1 MVKAIVGK
9 LARLMI
15 ALAAAAIAQLDA
27 SSADTLQA
35 PGGGTIR
42 ALVIGVD
49 AYPNLAASA
58 QLHGARADAQDIAAA
73 LKRGGVEPIVILD
86 ADATRAKIVAQM
98 DSFVAESKPGDLVLF
113 AYAGHGMQVPEYP
126 RWQGID
132 RDGVNEQIALSG
144 FSFSGAGA
152 GEIIVNLEMRAWLS
166 RLDAKQ
172 VDTLVVMD
180 SCFGGGM
187 REVDPRTG
195 EMRTRV
201 LHGNAEQIKAGEGDR
216 KQFVGIPMT
225 AKEARANVASMS
237 HVTFLAGAT
246 SKSVVPETD
255 GLEAERSRG
264 ALSFYLA
271 RALSEGLSKD
281 GLSKDRAITRQALY
295 DYLKPNVRHA
305 TQDRQLIQVEPQ
317 SQDPSVYS
325 RSVMTL
331 VGAPSPAPPPTH
343 APAAAPS
350 SPVPAVGHPS
360 PPADPPST
368 PADVQTK
375 AVHVAMMNGPDKAW
389 ETIEKGSTP
398 FIRSSSVDGADLVW
412 DVGKS
417 EALSRGDLVMQSVDG
432 SLIGGIVD
440 RTWAVER
447 LRDIVERRGLPTQ
460 LANEGRLLTPA
471 DEAQIEID
479 DIADARLVVFNIGAD
494 ATVQMLYPSAPGEA
508 GHCPDPERGNWRCS
522 LAVTPPFGADTIV
535 ALTSSGLSTDLL
547 GWLRAHHGR
556 RDAALIPELLASAI
570 KTDPTIRIGFA
581 GVFTNAR
588 QQP

>member
-1 MVKAIVGK
+1 MGR
-9 LARLMI
+9 LARVLI
-15 ALAAAAIAQLDA
+15 AGAATAIAAIAQVGA
-27 SSADTLQA
+27 TSADVLQA

-49 AYPNLAASA
+49 SYPNLAPSA
-58 QLHGARADAQDIAAA
+58 QLHGAQADAEDIAGA
-73 LKRGGVEPIVILD
+73 LKRDGVEPIVVLN
-86 ADATRAKIVAQM
+86 ADVTRAKIVAQM
-98 DSFVAESKPGDLVLF
+98 DTLVAESKPGDFVLF
-113 AYAGHGMQVPEYP
+113 AYAGHGMQVPEYS

-166 RLDAKQ
+166 RLDAKS

-201 LHGNAEQIKAGEGDR
+201 LHGNAEQIKAGESAR
-216 KQFVGIPMT
+216 RQFVGIPMT
-225 AKEARANVASMS
+225 AKEARSNVALMS

-246 SKSVVPETD
+246 SKSVVPETA
-255 GLEAERSRG
+255 GLEAKKPRG
-264 ALSFYLA
+264 ALSYYLA
-271 RALSEGLSKD
+271 RALGEGRAKD
-281 GLSKDRAITRQALY
+281 HVITREALY

-317 SQDPSVYS
+317 SPDPSVYGKP
-325 RSVMTL
+325 VMTL
-331 VGAPSPAPPPTH
+331 AGAASVASVIAPPSPAPSVPPST
-343 APAAAPS
+343 
-350 SPVPAVGHPS
+350 PVNPPS
-360 PPADPPST
+360 PPADVRT
-368 PADVQTK
+368 D
-375 AVHVAMMNGPDKAW
+375 AVRVAMIDGQDKAW
-389 ETIEKGSTP
+389 ETIEKGNTP
-398 FIRSSSVDGADLVW
+398 FTKSPSVDGADLVW
-412 DVGKS
+412 DIGKS

-432 SLIGGIVD
+432 SLMGGIID
-440 RTWAVER
+440 RTWAVQR
-447 LRDIVERRGLPTQ
+447 LREIAERRNLPTQ
-460 LANEGRLLTPA
+460 LVSQGRLLTA
-471 DEAQIEID
+471 GDEAQVEID
-479 DIADARLVVFNIGAD
+479 DLAEARLVVFNIGAD

-508 GHCPDPERGNWRCS
+508 AHCPDAESGDWRCS

-535 ALTSSGLSTDLL
+535 ALASSGASSQLL
-547 GWLRAHHGR
+547 AWLRAHHGR
-556 RDAALIPELLASAI
+556 RDAALIPELLKSAI
-570 KTDPTIRIGFA
+570 AADSTTRIGFA

>member
-1 MVKAIVGK
+1 VTAILGK
-9 LARLMI
+9 LARFMI
-15 ALAAAAIAQLDA
+15 VGAAMAIAQVGPT
-27 SSADTLQA
+27 SADILQA

-58 QLHGARADAQDIAAA
+58 QLRGAQADAEDIAGA
-73 LKRGGVEPIVILD
+73 LRRGGVEPVVFIN
-86 ADATRAKIVAQM
+86 ADVTRAKIVAQM

-152 GEIIVNLEMRAWLS
+152 GEIIVNLEIRAWLS
-166 RLDAKQ
+166 RLDAKS

-201 LHGNAEQIKAGEGDR
+201 LHGNAEQIKSGESNR
-216 KQFVGIPMT
+216 RQFVGIPMT
-225 AKEARANVASMS
+225 AKEARANVALMS

-246 SKSVVPETD
+246 SKSVVPETG
-255 GLEAERSRG
+255 GLEATKGPRG
-264 ALSFYLA
+264 ALSYYLA
-271 RALSEGLSKD
+271 RALGEGLV
-281 GLSKDRAITRQALY
+281 KDRVITREALY

-317 SQDPSVYS
+317 SADPSVS
-325 RSVMTL
+325 GKPVMTL
-331 VGAPSPAPPPTH
+331 TSAALPTVASVIAPPSPAP
-343 APAAAPS
+343 AGAPS
-350 SPVPAVGHPS
+350 TLANAS
-360 PPADPPST
+360 ST
-368 PADVQTK
+368 PTDVRTD
-375 AVHVAMMNGPDKAW
+375 AIRVAMIDGQDKAW
-389 ETIEKGSTP
+389 ETIEKGNTP
-398 FIRSSSVDGADLVW
+398 FTKSPSVDGADLVW
-412 DVGKS
+412 DIGKS

-432 SLIGGIVD
+432 SLMGGVVD

-447 LRDIVERRGLPTQ
+447 LREIAERRNLPTQ
-460 LANEGRLLTPA
+460 LVSQGRLLTA
-471 DEAQIEID
+471 GDEAQVEID
-479 DIADARLVVFNIGAD
+479 DLAEARLVVFNIGAD

-508 GHCPDPERGNWRCS
+508 AHCPDAENGNWRCS

-535 ALTSSGLSTDLL
+535 ALASSGISSQLL

-556 RDAALIPELLASAI
+556 RDAALVPELLKSAI
-570 KTDPTIRIGFA
+570 AADSTIRIGFA

>member
-1 MVKAIVGK
+1 MGR
-9 LARLMI
+9 LARVMI
-15 ALAAAAIAQLDA
+15 AGAAMAAAAIAQVGA
-27 SSADTLQA
+27 TSADSLQA

-49 AYPNLAASA
+49 SYPNLAASA
-58 QLHGARADAQDIAAA
+58 QLHGAQADAEDIAGA
-73 LKRGGVEPIVILD
+73 LKRGGVEPVVVLN
-86 ADATRAKIVAQM
+86 ADVTRAKIVAQM
-98 DSFVAESKPGDLVLF
+98 DSLVAESKPGDFVLF
-113 AYAGHGMQVPEYP
+113 AYAGHGMQVPEYS

-166 RLDAKQ
+166 RLDDKQ

-201 LHGNAEQIKAGEGDR
+201 LHGNAEQIKAGESDR
-216 KQFVGIPMT
+216 RQFVGIPMT
-225 AKEARANVASMS
+225 AKEARSNVSLMS

-246 SKSVVPETD
+246 SKSVVPETG
-255 GLEAERSRG
+255 GLEAKGPRG

-271 RALSEGLSKD
+271 RALGEGLT
-281 GLSKDRAITRQALY
+281 KDRVITREALY

-317 SQDPSVYS
+317 SPDPSVYGKPVMNLAGAA
-325 RSVMTL
+325 SVAS
-331 VGAPSPAPPPTH
+331 VIAPPSPAPSAPPST
-343 APAAAPS
+343 
-350 SPVPAVGHPS
+350 PVDPPS
-360 PPADPPST
+360 PPADVRT
-368 PADVQTK
+368 D
-375 AVHVAMMNGPDKAW
+375 AVRVAMIDGQDKAW
-389 ETIEKGSTP
+389 ETIEKGNTP
-398 FIRSSSVDGADLVW
+398 FARSPSVDGADLVW
-412 DVGKS
+412 DIGKS

-432 SLIGGIVD
+432 SLMGGVID
-440 RTWAVER
+440 RTWAVQR
-447 LRDIVERRGLPTQ
+447 LREIAERRNLPTQ
-460 LANEGRLLTPA
+460 LVSQGRLLSA
-471 DEAQIEID
+471 GDEARVEID
-479 DIADARLVVFNIGAD
+479 DIAEARLVVFNIGAD

-508 GHCPDPERGNWRCS
+508 AHCPDAESGNWRCS

-535 ALTSSGLSTDLL
+535 ALASSGASSQLL

-556 RDAALIPELLASAI
+556 RDAALIPALLRSAI
-570 KTDPTIRIGFA
+570 AADSTTRIGFA

-588 QQP
+588 QKP

>member
-1 MVKAIVGK
+1 MGRF
-9 LARLMI
+9 ARFLI
-15 ALAAAAIAQLDA
+15 AGAATATATIAQPAA
-27 SSADTLQA
+27 SSADSLQA

-58 QLHGARADAQDIAAA
+58 QLRGAKADAEDIAGA

-86 ADATRAKIVAQM
+86 GDVTRAKIVGQM
-98 DSFVAESKPGDLVLF
+98 DSLVTESKPGDLVLF

-132 RDGVNEQIALSG
+132 RNGVNEQIALSG

-166 RLDAKQ
+166 RLDAKS

-201 LHGNAEQIKAGEGDR
+201 LHGNAEQIKAGESDR
-216 KQFVGIPMT
+216 RQFVGIPMT
-225 AKEARANVASMS
+225 AKEARSNVSLMS
-237 HVTFLAGAT
+237 HITFLAGAT
-246 SKSVVPETD
+246 SKSVVPETG
-255 GLEAERSRG
+255 GLEPKGPRG
-264 ALSFYLA
+264 ALSYYLA
-271 RALSEGLSKD
+271 RALSEGLA
-281 GLSKDRAITRQALY
+281 KDRVITREALY
-295 DYLKPNVRHA
+295 NYLKPNVRHA

-317 SQDPSVYS
+317 SPDPAVYGKPVMALAGAALPPVASV
-325 RSVMTL
+325 V
-331 VGAPSPAPPPTH
+331 APTSPAPPGPPP
-343 APAAAPS
+343 APANPPS
-350 SPVPAVGHPS
+350 
-360 PPADPPST
+360 ST
-368 PADVQTK
+368 PADVRTD
-375 AVHVAMMNGPDKAW
+375 VVRVAMIDGQDKAW
-389 ETIEKGSTP
+389 ETIEKGNTP
-398 FIRSSSVDGADLVW
+398 FTKSSSVDGADLVW
-412 DVGKS
+412 DIGKS
-417 EALSRGDLVMQSVDG
+417 DALSRGDLVMQSVDG
-432 SLIGGIVD
+432 SLMGGVID

-447 LRDIVERRGLPTQ
+447 LREIAERRNLPTQ
-460 LANEGRLLTPA
+460 LVSQGRLLSA
-471 DEAQIEID
+471 GDEAQVEIY
-479 DIADARLVVFNIGAD
+479 DIAETRLVVFNIGAD
-494 ATVQMLYPSAPGEA
+494 ATIQMLYPSAPGEA
-508 GHCPDPERGNWRCS
+508 AHCPDAENGNWRCS

-535 ALTSSGLSTDLL
+535 ALASSGASSQLL

-556 RDAALIPELLASAI
+556 RDAALIPELLRSAI
-570 KTDPTIRIGFA
+570 AADSTTRIGFA